1 MLHNFD
7 DTRNNFEYVSIPT
20 ARKLFER
27 LGYSQAEAHPDGLD
41 KESCGIPENVVG
53 EYPDIIAA
61 KVATHVYNNRP
72 TEVQEVIN
80 TDSNQVADKSEKS
93 E

>member
-7 DTRNNFEYVSIPT
+7 DTRNNFEFVSIPT

-27 LGYSQAEAHPDGLD
+27 LGYSQAEAHPDGVD
-41 KESCGIPENVVG
+41 KDNFGIPTNVVG
-53 EYPDIIAA
+53 EYPDIVAA

-72 TEVQEVIN
+72 TEVQEVVN
-80 TDSNQVADKSEKS
+80 TDPKPVEDKSKTE
-93 E
+93 

>member
-7 DTRNNFEYVSIPT
+7 DKRNNFEFVSIPT

-27 LGYSQAEAHPDGLD
+27 LGYSQAEAHPDGVNKD
-41 KESCGIPENVVG
+41 SFGIPPNVVG
-53 EYPDIIAA
+53 EYPDIVAT

-72 TEVQEVIN
+72 TAVQEVVN
-80 TDSNQVADKSEKS
+80 PDPKQVEDKSKTE
-93 E
+93 